1 MALPRRARVPP
12 PLAWGALAAP
22 DGGQSQKPLLGEAW
36 AAVAALLESV
46 AGGGAGLP
54 PEQGSG
60 PGAGAS
66 ASAPRNGISGPAP
79 RGPPTL
85 SHPALWSPRSFAS
98 QPGRGR
104 GYPHSYLQTRNPRA
118 PWGWQSLP
126 PTPRAHSGPAL
137 ASCPRAQSEQPQSP
151 AVPSAGASPSS
162 EAGLG
167 HQLSRQWPPLSF
179 VGAQGHLLLASG
191 DTWAWTAAL
200 TCPVLFSCGSRE
212 MCDPRQ
218 VQAEIL
224 AGRPLG
230 GQGSQG
236 GAGAGRLEAGGRG
249 PLHWGP
255 AESWWGGG
263 GTFTQRLSSA
273 PAGLVLCHPA
283 PATGAL
289 PRGGGQSGVPE
300 RVQSCGFIEQVV
312 CRRCRVWK
320 PLFVLPSS
328 PLSGRPR
335 PVGRLQGPCSP

>member
-22 DGGQSQKPLLGEAW
+22 DGGQSQKPLLGETW
-36 AAVAALLESV
+36 AAVAALLGSV

-54 PEQGSG
+54 LEQGSG

-162 EAGLG
+162 EG
-167 HQLSRQWPPLSF
+167 WPGTPAF
-179 VGAQGHLLLASG
+179 QAVAPALLCGGSG
-191 DTWAWTAAL
+191 S
-200 TCPVLFSCGSRE
+200 P
-212 MCDPRQ
+212 
-218 VQAEIL
+218 
-224 AGRPLG
+224 
-230 GQGSQG
+230 
-236 GAGAGRLEAGGRG
+236 
-249 PLHWGP
+249 
-255 AESWWGGG
+255 
-263 GTFTQRLSSA
+263 
-273 PAGLVLCHPA
+273 PAGL
-283 PATGAL
+283 
-289 PRGGGQSGVPE
+289 RGYVG
-300 RVQSCGFIEQVV
+300 
-312 CRRCRVWK
+312 
-320 PLFVLPSS
+320 LD
-328 PLSGRPR
+328 GRPHLSR
-335 PVGRLQGPCSP
+335 AFLLWVPGDV